1 MVWRLTGIRAA
12 VRSDLDRNGAATDK
26 RIDFSQAFREIKE
39 GWQFIAINPVVRCV
53 NIGLATG
60 LIGGGM
66 LVPLGPVFSIRV
78 LGAGTAGFGFFVFAM
93 GCGVAVG
100 VVLLSIFQKRLPK
113 PQVFALSLLVGGAS
127 LVLAASMSTL
137 ALAALFVALLGMCA
151 GSVYVL
157 GFTLL
162 HESVD
167 DELRGRIFSALYTLV
182 RLCVLIAF
190 AVGPLL
196 SDVLDKLSNRLFHR
210 EISLFG
216 AAIAVPGV
224 RLTLW
229 FAGLVIVGA
238 GFLAVKALGIP
249 LRGEERLD
257 STQLLTGLA
266 APMTQVKHSHDH
278 PSLHQVAPPRPPE
291 PPDPAP

>member
-1 MVWRLTGIRAA
+1 
-12 VRSDLDRNGAATDK
+12 
-26 RIDFSQAFREIKE
+26 
-39 GWQFIAINPVVRCV
+39 
-53 NIGLATG
+53 
-60 LIGGGM
+60 M

-93 GCGVAVG
+93 GCGVALG

-113 PQVFALSLLVGGAS
+113 AQVFALSLLVGGAS

-137 ALAALFVALLGMCA
+137 ALAALFVAVLGMCA

-196 SDVLDKLSNRLFHR
+196 SDVLDKLSNRLVHR

-229 FAGLVIVGA
+229 FAGLVIIGA

-249 LRGEERLD
+249 LRSEQRLD
-257 STQLLTGLA
+257 STELITGLA

-278 PSLHQVAPPRPPE
+278 SSPRSASTPPAPE
-291 PPDPAP
+291 PPDRDP

>member
-1 MVWRLTGIRAA
+1 
-12 VRSDLDRNGAATDK
+12 
-26 RIDFSQAFREIKE
+26 
-39 GWQFIAINPVVRCV
+39 
-53 NIGLATG
+53 
-60 LIGGGM
+60 M

-93 GCGVAVG
+93 GCGVAIG
-100 VVLLSIFQKRLPK
+100 VVLLSVFQKRLPK
-113 PQVFALSLLVGGAS
+113 PQVFALSLLLGGAS
-127 LVLAASMSTL
+127 LLLAASMSTL
-137 ALAALFVALLGMCA
+137 ALAALFVAILGMCA

-196 SDVLDKLSNRLFHR
+196 SDLLDKLSNRLVHR

-238 GFLAVKALGIP
+238 GLLAVKALGIP
-249 LRGEERLD
+249 LRSDERLD
-257 STQLLTGLA
+257 STELITGLT
-266 APMTQVKHSHDH
+266 APMAQVKHSHDH
-278 PSLHQVAPPRPPE
+278 PSMRALEQPRPPE
-291 PPDPAP
+291 PPGEGP